1 MSAIEGKTP
10 TTSVTTVGESLPHE
24 QKRSYGT
31 LESDGENR
39 DTTNPFLDPEAAE
52 YWRTVYEKAQYECRH
67 VFDPSLTWTAEEE
80 KAIVRKLDWRICL
93 WAVCFLSDFSLLG
106 SNIYFDFLQ
115 CVMFFA
121 LQVDRGNLVQAVSD
135 TFLADLN
142 LTTNGK

>member
-10 TTSVTTVGESLPHE
+10 TTSVTTVSESLPHE

-31 LESDGENR
+31 LEPDGENR
-39 DTTNPFLDPEAAE
+39 DNRNPFLDPEAAE

-93 WAVCFLSDFSLLG
+93 WAVCLLSGFPPLSIKYL
-106 SNIYFDFLQ
+106 F
-115 CVMFFA
+115 
-121 LQVDRGNLVQAVSD
+121 
-135 TFLADLN
+135 
-142 LTTNGK
+142 